1 MSEKLHQASHNEYQV
16 RVDGKP
22 VYFNGCISQH
32 TFNKY
37 RQLCEENPDC
47 YVDIV
52 RVSTDIICNQG
63 MYQEIK
69 RHFEKN
75 YTEQAEQAFMA
86 GQSDCGVDP
95 SFASAQEYA
104 IKKDV

>member
-1 MSEKLHQASHNEYQV
+1 MNDKMHQANHSEYQV

-37 RQLCEENPDC
+37 LELCHANPDC

-63 MYQEIK
+63 TYHEFK
-69 RHFEKN
+69 RHFE
-75 YTEQAEQAFMA
+75 A
-86 GQSDCGVDP
+86 V
-95 SFASAQEYA
+95 
-104 IKKDV
+104 